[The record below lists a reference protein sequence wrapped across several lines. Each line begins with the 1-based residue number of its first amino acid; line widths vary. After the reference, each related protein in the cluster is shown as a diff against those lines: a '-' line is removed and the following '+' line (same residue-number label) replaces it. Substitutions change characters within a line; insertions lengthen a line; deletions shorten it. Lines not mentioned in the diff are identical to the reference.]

1 MALVS
6 MKRTPEELADL
17 AQDMIQ
23 QEPAGYPE
31 LPYGL
36 CLQIT
41 EAELRKMGWA
51 DPPKAGDTVKITA
64 LAFVRTVNTSADGD
78 EDDPDTCCHMQITD
92 MDMTAGK
99 PRKSAAQTLYGGA
112 DDD

>member
-23 QEPAGYPE
+23 VEPEGYPE

-36 CLQIT
+36 CIQLT
-41 EAELRKMGWA
+41 EAELSKMGWA
-51 DPPKAGDTVKITA
+51 EPPKAGDTVKISA

-78 EDDPDTCCHMQITD
+78 EDDPDTCVHMQITD
-92 MDMTAGK
+92 MEMTTAK
-99 PRKSAAQTLYGGA
+99 ARKTAAQTLYGGME
-112 DDD
+112 DD